1 MSGPKSADTK
11 TDGSRTY
18 IYPPTGEKFPS
29 VTTILSGT
37 DGKRY
42 LIDWSAKLAAER
54 AVDNL
59 ERLARLKVIKGR
71 QEAVDYAK
79 EAAKEA
85 RELKADAGSYVHDV
99 VEALILWGAG
109 RSGAEI
115 VLPVLPEHLAGA
127 DYEEDMPVEGVT
139 DWMIEGFLNFVAD
152 YKPIFQA
159 SEMTVFNPDLKVA
172 GTLDIIATLPG
183 LTVGRASGSF
193 PVMA

>member
-1 MSGPKSADTK
+1 MSGPKAADTK

-54 AVDNL
+54 AVD
-59 ERLARLKVIKGR
+59 EIEHVTRLLAASEGDAAGR
-71 QEAVDYAK
+71 RQAAVDYVK

-99 VEALILWGAG
+99 VEALILWGAPAG
-109 RSGAEI
+109 PAPRSSCRSC
-115 VLPVLPEHLAGA
+115 PS
-127 DYEEDMPVEGVT
+127 T
-139 DWMIEGFLNFVAD
+139 W
-152 YKPIFQA
+152 
-159 SEMTVFNPDLKVA
+159 
-172 GTLDIIATLPG
+172 PG
-183 LTVGRASGSF
+183 PTMRRICRSRASPTG
-193 PVMA
+193 